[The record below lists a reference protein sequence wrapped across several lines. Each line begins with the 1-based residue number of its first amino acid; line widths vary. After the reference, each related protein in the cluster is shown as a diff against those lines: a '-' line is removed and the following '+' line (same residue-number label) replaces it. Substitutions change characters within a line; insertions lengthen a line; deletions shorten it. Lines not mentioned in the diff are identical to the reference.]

1 MKTTMTGSFSLAKTD
16 SIHTH
21 TRTQAIIVL
30 ELILYMLFGLVQLFQ
45 GFFPSGNRKI
55 EAAYIILSLVAK
67 FLLGVMLFA
76 NVMFT

>member
-1 MKTTMTGSFSLAKTD
+1 
-16 SIHTH
+16 
-21 TRTQAIIVL
+21 VL

-55 EAAYIILSLVAK
+55 EASYIILSLVAK

>member
-1 MKTTMTGSFSLAKTD
+1 MRFHIHRQEPEHQKTVLR
-16 SIHTH
+16 H

>member
-1 MKTTMTGSFSLAKTD
+1 
-16 SIHTH
+16 
-21 TRTQAIIVL
+21 VL
-30 ELILYMLFGLVQLFQ
+30 ELILYMLFGLVQAFQ